1 LDFQPVIEAFAK
13 FLNISIEE
21 ARAEWLI
28 RYFMVHGL
36 ACRIVNQKV
45 DYSDEQLLEF
55 MVRFDAGRQ

>member
-1 LDFQPVIEAFAK
+1 MIEAFAK
-13 FLNISIEE
+13 FLNTSIEE